1 MAVMKPCRLLLAQPS
16 LPQQLLTL
24 PARSLLWSR
33 RKYAIGLCPFSPE
46 AWGGPRCIIYPV
58 NWMICRLDRK
68 DVEDAMLEGSIH
80 ILTHPQAYYL
90 EIGKVVHE

>member
-1 MAVMKPCRLLLAQPS
+1 
-16 LPQQLLTL
+16 
-24 PARSLLWSR
+24 
-33 RKYAIGLCPFSPE
+33 
-46 AWGGPRCIIYPV
+46 
-58 NWMICRLDRK
+58 MICRLDRK